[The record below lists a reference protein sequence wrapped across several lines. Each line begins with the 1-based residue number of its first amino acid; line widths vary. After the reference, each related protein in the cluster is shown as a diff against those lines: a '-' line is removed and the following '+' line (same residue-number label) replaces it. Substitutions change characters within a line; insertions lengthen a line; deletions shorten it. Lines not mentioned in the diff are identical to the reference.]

1 MIFSISLLYY
11 NKDNKMSKKI
21 VTVIEEPDGYRE
33 LELTYDTY
41 CKIYDLYMKAYSEKD
56 MDLFLSLGQK
66 LYDLALNLISII
78 NENKEKFEPIKE
90 FPLFQNI
97 CKLLYDFKNKIED
110 NYTILHFR
118 KCINWIKRKY

>member
-1 MIFSISLLYY
+1 
-11 NKDNKMSKKI
+11 MSKKI
-21 VTVIEEPDGYRE
+21 VTVIEEPDGYHE

-78 NENKEKFEPIKE
+78 NENREKFVQLENE
-90 FPLFQNI
+90 Y
-97 CKLLYDFKNKIED
+97 KLLLQKAAVLNKEYENLFEKIMEAES
-110 NYTILHFR
+110 N
-118 KCINWIKRKY
+118 